1 MTTKTDTLVKV
12 NLKEPDMF
20 DVVIYNDD
28 STPMDFVTG
37 ILTEIFNKSK
47 SEAVQIMLKI
57 HHNGSAVAGTYTYE
71 IAEQKGVDATNVARD
86 NGYPLMIRINGS

>member
-1 MTTKTDTLVKV
+1 MTTKTDTPVKV

-37 ILTEIFNKSK
+37 ILTEIFNKSNA
-47 SEAVQIMLKI
+47 EAVQIMLKI
-57 HHNGSAVAGTYTYE
+57 HHNSSAVAGTYTYE

-86 NGYPLMIRINGS
+86 NGYPLMIRINSS

>member
-71 IAEQKGVDATNVARD
+71 IAEQKGVDATNVARE

>member
-12 NLKEPDMF
+12 NLKEPEMF

-37 ILTEIFNKSK
+37 ILTEIFNKTRTD
-47 SEAVQIMLKI
+47 AVQLMLKI
-57 HHNGSAVAGTYTYE
+57 HHSGSAVAGTYTYE
-71 IAEQKGVDATNVARD
+71 IAEQKGIDATNVARD
-86 NGYPLMIRINGS
+86 NGYPLMVRLTGR

>member
-1 MTTKTDTLVKV
+1 MTTKSDTLVKV
-12 NLKEPDMF
+12 NLKEPDLF

-37 ILTEIFNKSK
+37 ILTEIFNKTK
-47 SEAVQIMLKI
+47 SDAVQLMLQI

-71 IAEQKGVDATNVARD
+71 IAEQKGVDATNIARD
-86 NGYPLMIRINGS
+86 NGYPLLIRLNGR